1 MTAEPN
7 DAAQSARRSSTDD
20 VTRIGEAGADAL
32 GGAGQ
37 QVPEVEQQLAFDMVK
52 RGLLVS
58 PAFLAFGAI
67 GWGWDGLA
75 SAAFALVLV
84 FGDFL
89 ASALLLGWA
98 AKKGPN
104 VLMATAF
111 GGFALRM
118 GVIAFALWAVS
129 DQAWVADVPLAVTLL
144 VAYLG
149 LLFWETRFVSAS
161 LAFPGL
167 KPAPPKRTGA

>member
-1 MTAEPN
+1 MSVMTAEPV
-7 DAAQSARRSSTDD
+7 AA
-20 VTRIGEAGADAL
+20 
-32 GGAGQ
+32 
-37 QVPEVEQQLAFDMVK
+37 PEVEQQLAFDMVK
-52 RGLLVS
+52 HGLWIA
-58 PAFLAFGAI
+58 PIFLAFGAI
-67 GWGWDGLA
+67 GWGWNGVA
-75 SAAFALVLV
+75 SAAFALALV

-89 ASALLLGWA
+89 ASAALLGWA

-129 DQAWVADVPLAVTLL
+129 DQAWVADWPLAVTLL

-149 LLFWETRFVSAS
+149 LLFWETRYVSAS
-161 LAFPGL
+161 LAYPGL
-167 KPAPPKRTGA
+167 KPKPKRTGA